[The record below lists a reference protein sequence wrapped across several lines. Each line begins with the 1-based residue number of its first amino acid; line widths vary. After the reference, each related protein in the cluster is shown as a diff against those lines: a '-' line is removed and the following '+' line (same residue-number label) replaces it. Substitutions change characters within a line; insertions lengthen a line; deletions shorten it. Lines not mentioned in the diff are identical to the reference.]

1 MKYLYSLFLACVVVA
16 CGDYGVEYEKE
27 WHSER
32 HLDLEDTLVEL
43 KVENCGIYKYKAST
57 NSKGEYLVRCS
68 KNGSAWT
75 EYSVS
80 TVLKNISDPRL
91 PSPKFN

>member
-1 MKYLYSLFLACVVVA
+1 MKYLLSVLMTTVLVA
-16 CGDYGVEYEKE
+16 CGDYSVEYEKE

-32 HLDLEDTLVEL
+32 FMELEEVLIELHVE
-43 KVENCGIYKYKAST
+43 KCGVYKYKAST
-57 NSKGEYLVRCS
+57 NSKGEFLVRCS

-80 TVLKNISDPRL
+80 TVLKNISEPRL
-91 PSPKFN
+91 PSLKYN